1 MLQLDGIHCYYGES
15 HILQGV
21 SLEVEAG
28 DVVCLLGRNGAGK
41 TTTVS
46 SIIGF
51 NRPRRGSVRFQ
62 GKDITGWPVEKRARD
77 GLALVPQGRRVFPL
91 LSVEENLTIGA
102 RPKGGEWQLGR
113 VYGLFPRLE
122 ERRMSLASF
131 LSGGEQQMLA
141 IGRALMAN
149 PKLLLMDEPSEGL
162 SPLVIEETYRVIGE
176 LARSGM
182 SIFLVEHSLDQAI
195 SLARRLYI
203 MNKGQIVFESNNALD
218 LTEEVRE
225 KYLGVG

>member
-1 MLQLDGIHCYYGES
+1 MLRLEGIHSYYGES

-51 NRPRRGSVRFQ
+51 NRPRRGSIRFQ
-62 GKDITGWPVEKRARD
+62 GNDITGWPVEKRARD

-102 RPKGGEWQLGR
+102 RPKGGEWQLAR
-113 VYGLFPRLE
+113 VYALFPRLE

-195 SLARRLYI
+195 SLARRVYI

-218 LTEEVRE
+218 LTDDVRE